1 MVKKVFSSKKGEGY
15 VDICIATVVFV
26 IFTVIALN
34 IFSFITLKTEMDQI
48 ADTLIITATHEGG
61 FQEDFYDMDNRLQE
75 YYFVYNMNCGA
86 DNFFDGGDNVQ
97 LGEKMWVEISLET
110 SVKGLG
116 IFEIPVTVKV
126 RRSGISEVY
135 WK

>member
-26 IFTVIALN
+26 IFIVIALN

-75 YYFVYNMNCGA
+75 HYFVYNMNCGA

>member
-1 MVKKVFSSKKGEGY
+1 MFKKIFSSKKGEGY
-15 VDICIATVVFV
+15 VDVCIATVVFV
-26 IFTVIALN
+26 FFTVIALN

-75 YYFVYNMNCGA
+75 HYFVYNMNCGA